1 MSTVTDDDTELRDL
15 VSYTLEN
22 SGILGK
28 IKAQLRAN
36 VYLALEEGEKVKNKS
51 SLVNKPLAEFMS
63 TTNGRLVCSLVREFL
78 EFFNLDYT
86 KAVFD
91 PETNIEGK
99 DIKLRERNHLTEALG
114 LTELTDPH
122 APLLS
127 EILRLSKVSVLKSE
141 SPTPTD
147 ISGHGDVEDD
157 DGHTSAHLSLNDEND
172 DYSSKHEEN
181 SEKSESSTISKTPE
195 IVLKDQPNK
204 FETRNTI
211 ASSNSADP
219 FEARR
224 QDSKDTLGSSKP
236 VFDLGKSSL
245 GDLPKSS
252 LGNLPPLPSNSRQL
266 PPLSQTKPNQPKLGS
281 LKSNPDEAGSKSK
294 VLDAFKKDD
303 DEAEESSQEVT
314 ENIEEELDSFLN
326 SEVSADMTNDETVK
340 EDASL
345 KADYMES
352 L

>member
-204 FETRNTI
+204 FETRNTF

-224 QDSKDTLGSSKP
+224 QDSKDTMGSSKP

-303 DEAEESSQEVT
+303 EAEESSQEVT